1 MLQASMKHSGSTD
14 RTRHM
19 AGIALAALA
28 LVFVAL
34 VIVKLRDAAG
44 DGDAVRNT
52 PVIDT
57 PQALESLT
65 QAQVELM
72 QQQAAQA
79 AAEAT
84 GLPPLQGPVTERPG
98 YVSEVEWYILREVA
112 AQGPDPDATLT
123 RLVNKLRFSKQV
135 ELWQQAT
142 GAQRTALAQQLLADI
157 PSQVK
162 QGDLDR
168 ATAQQLQAQLLG
180 ELVSDP
186 VQRRTRLAEEAAR
199 IGVTFEIE

>member
-1 MLQASMKHSGSTD
+1 MLQASMKHSGSSD
-14 RTRHM
+14 RIRHM
-19 AGIALAALA
+19 SGIALVALV

-44 DGDAVRNT
+44 DGDAARNM

-57 PQALESLT
+57 PQALEALT
-65 QAQVELM
+65 PAQVEEM
-72 QQQAAQA
+72 QQQAALA

-84 GLPPLQGPVTERPG
+84 GLAPLHAPVTARPA

-112 AQGPDPDATLT
+112 AQGPDPEATLA

-142 GAQRTALAQQLLADI
+142 GAQRRALAQQLLADI
-157 PSQVK
+157 PSQVE
-162 QGDLDR
+162 QADLDR
-168 ATAQQLQAQLLG
+168 ATAQQMQARLLD
-180 ELVSDP
+180 ELVADP
-186 VQRRTRLAEEAAR
+186 VERRTRLAEEAAR

>member
-1 MLQASMKHSGSTD
+1 MLQASMKHSGSSD
-14 RTRHM
+14 RIRHM
-19 AGIALAALA
+19 SGIAL
-28 LVFVAL
+28 VAL
-34 VIVKLRDAAG
+34 VLVLVALLIIKLRDAAG
-44 DGDAVRNT
+44 DGNAAPSM

-57 PQALESLT
+57 PQALEALT
-65 QAQVELM
+65 AAQVERM

-79 AAEAT
+79 AADAT
-84 GLPPLQGPVTERPG
+84 GLPPLQGPVTARPA

-112 AQGPDPDATLT
+112 AQGPDPEATLA

-142 GAQRTALAQQLLADI
+142 GAQRSALAQRLLADI
-157 PSQVK
+157 PSQVE

-168 ATAQQLQAQLLG
+168 ATAQQQQAQLLG

>member
-1 MLQASMKHSGSTD
+1 MLQASMKHSGSSD
-14 RTRHM
+14 RIRHM
-19 AGIALAALA
+19 SGIALAALV
-28 LVFVAL
+28 LVLVAL

-44 DGDAVRNT
+44 DGDAARNM

-57 PQALESLT
+57 PQALEALT
-65 QAQVELM
+65 PAQVEEM
-72 QQQAAQA
+72 QQQAALA

-84 GLPPLQGPVTERPG
+84 GLAPLHAPVTERPA

-112 AQGPDPDATLT
+112 AQGPDPEATLA

-142 GAQRTALAQQLLADI
+142 GAQRRALAQQLLADI
-157 PSQVK
+157 PSQVG
-162 QGDLDR
+162 QADLDR
-168 ATAQQLQAQLLG
+168 ATAQQMQARLLD
-180 ELVSDP
+180 ELVADP
-186 VQRRTRLAEEAAR
+186 VERRTRLAEEAAR

>member
-1 MLQASMKHSGSTD
+1 MLQASMKHPGSSD
-14 RTRHM
+14 RVRHM
-19 AGIALAALA
+19 AGIALAALV

-34 VIVKLRDAAG
+34 LVVALRDVAT
-44 DGDAVRNT
+44 DGDRDAS
-52 PVIDT
+52 PSIDS

-65 QAQVELM
+65 PAQVEVM
-72 QQQAAQA
+72 QRQAAQA
-79 AAEAT
+79 AADAT
-84 GLPPLQGPVTERPG
+84 GLPPLQGPVAARPA

-112 AQGPDPDATLT
+112 AQGPDPEATLA

-142 GAQRTALAQQLLADI
+142 GAQRSALAQRLLADI
-157 PSQVK
+157 PSQVE

-168 ATAQQLQAQLLG
+168 ATAQQQQAQLLG

>member
-1 MLQASMKHSGSTD
+1 MLQASMKHSGSSD
-14 RTRHM
+14 RIRHM
-19 AGIALAALA
+19 SGIALAALV
-28 LVFVAL
+28 LVLVAL

-44 DGDAVRNT
+44 DGDTVRNM

-57 PQALESLT
+57 PQALEALT
-65 QAQVELM
+65 PAEVEVM
-72 QQQAAQA
+72 QQQAALA

-84 GLPPLQGPVTERPG
+84 GLAPLHAPVTERPA

-112 AQGPDPDATLT
+112 AQGPDPEATLA

-142 GAQRTALAQQLLADI
+142 GAQRRALAQQLLADI
-157 PSQVK
+157 PSQVG
-162 QGDLDR
+162 QADLDR
-168 ATAQQLQAQLLG
+168 ATAQQMQARLLD
-180 ELVSDP
+180 ELVADP
-186 VQRRTRLAEEAAR
+186 VERRTRLAEEAAR